1 MSLKLFKVVATGQMQ
16 AVRITDSV
24 LSIGNFVYLGTD
36 ANCSISAQQSSVDH
50 LRSHQCNAVNL
61 MPA

>member
-1 MSLKLFKVVATGQMQ
+1 VVATGQMQ

-50 LRSHQCNAVNL
+50 LRSHQRNAVNL
-61 MPA
+61 MLA